1 MLKQKIQSDV
11 KEAMKQKNQEMVSV
25 LRMALGAISSKE
37 KEKRYN
43 IAKENPEKSE
53 EDLNK
58 ESEFGDE
65 EIIGAITSEI
75 KKRKDAIALYEQGG
89 RPELAENEQKE
100 IAILMNYLPAQIP
113 ADELKKM
120 VQSSIEKI
128 GATSVKDTGK
138 IMADLMPQVKGKA
151 DNSEISK
158 IIKELLHG

>member
-1 MLKQKIQSDV
+1 
-11 KEAMKQKNQEMVSV
+11 VSCF
-25 LRMALGAISSKE
+25 S
-37 KEKRYN
+37 
-43 IAKENPEKSE
+43 
-53 EDLNK
+53 
-58 ESEFGDE
+58 
-65 EIIGAITSEI
+65 SEI